1 MTVLRI
7 LDIWSHLFLQEINS
21 PCWEAFSSTP
31 HAMEV
36 STTGFWSHSEW
47 NLKSSLRFTNRALA
61 VCDPSTPPLPDASL
75 PSPASMLLA
84 HSAPATLPFFLFLKM
99 AKHSPG
105 LKPVPWG
112 DSPSSCDSFPY
123 FLQVSA
129 QNPPLPWGFP
139 WPQLAPSSSLCFILL
154 HSLSPLTRYPFSS
167 APSTANTISLR
178 TGTNKYL
185 AHIRLPIHQT

>member
-1 MTVLRI
+1 
-7 LDIWSHLFLQEINS
+7 
-21 PCWEAFSSTP
+21 
-31 HAMEV
+31 MEV
-36 STTGFWSHSEW
+36 STTGFWFHSEW
-47 NLKSSLRFTNRALA
+47 TLKSSLRFTNRAL
-61 VCDPSTPPLPDASL
+61 VICDPSTLLHQMPLCPHL
-75 PSPASMLLA
+75 PALLLA

-139 WPQLAPSSSLCFILL
+139 WPQLAPSSSPCFILL
-154 HSLSPLTRYPFSS
+154 HSLSRLAHYTFSS

-178 TGTNKYL
+178 TRTNKYL
-185 AHIRLPIHQT
+185 AHIRLSIHQT

>member
-1 MTVLRI
+1 
-7 LDIWSHLFLQEINS
+7 
-21 PCWEAFSSTP
+21 
-31 HAMEV
+31 MEV

-47 NLKSSLRFTNRALA
+47 NLKSSLRFTNRAL
-61 VCDPSTPPLPDASL
+61 VICDPSTPPLPDASL

-84 HSAPATLPFFLFLKM
+84 HSAPAMLPFFLFLKM

-139 WPQLAPSSSLCFILL
+139 DHSSPHPL
-154 HSLSPLTRYPFSS
+154 HSASFCFTAWALWHVIHFPLRPPLQIQF
-167 APSTANTISLR
+167 PWGQELINTW
-178 TGTNKYL
+178 
-185 AHIRLPIHQT
+185 HILGSRFIKRK